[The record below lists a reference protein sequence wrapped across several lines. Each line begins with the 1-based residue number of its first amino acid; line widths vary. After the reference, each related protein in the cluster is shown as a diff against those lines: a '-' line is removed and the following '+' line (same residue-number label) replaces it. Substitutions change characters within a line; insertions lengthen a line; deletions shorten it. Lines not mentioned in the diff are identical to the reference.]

1 MMDFDYYLNNT
12 YIQEM
17 DNIFENNFP
26 FQNINHILTTGFDR
40 FFLQLNKNQKNQVY
54 EQINNEFCKTTNKYL
69 FFLFLRNIQCI
80 LFFNLDENEMYTLL
94 NELYYK
100 AHYLSISNIKND
112 NINTVHKDN
121 FEIIIEL
128 FIKFLNTE
136 LKNYNNINLLIETI
150 LSIFK

>member
-1 MMDFDYYLNNT
+1 MDFDYYLNNT
-12 YIQEM
+12 CLEEM

-26 FQNINHILTTGFDR
+26 FENIYNHILTTGFDR
-40 FFLQLNKNQKNQVY
+40 FYIQLNKNQKIQVY
-54 EQINNEFCKTTNKYL
+54 EKINNEFCKTTNKYL

-100 AHYLSISNIKND
+100 AHYLSICDIKND
-112 NINTVHKDN
+112 TNIIHIDN

-136 LKNYNNINLLIETI
+136 LQNYNNINLLIETI